1 MNNLSKTYAI
11 KQYAQSANRT
21 VTFASVRVM
30 TACHTYPDVY
40 KFILKHADNT
50 ETADFFMQVAYLLAL
65 FVILRIIV
73 QGLTRM
79 CVDPFNLRLNSR
91 VVELE
96 NKLSES
102 EDLYNDLYDGKC
114 EDEEKIAKLTKKLED
129 AEKALAEIK
138 AQYASCRKA
147 AQSFLDLTIEGDT
160 NG

>member
-11 KQYAQSANRT
+11 KQYAQTVNRT

-40 KFILKHADNT
+40 KFVLKHADN
-50 ETADFFMQVAYLLAL
+50 ETVEFFMQVAYLLVL
-65 FVILRIIV
+65 FVVLRIIA
-73 QGLTRM
+73 QGLARM
-79 CVDPFNLRLNSR
+79 CIDPFNLRLNSR

-114 EDEEKIAKLTKKLED
+114 EDEEKIAELTKKLAD

-147 AQSFLDLTIEGDT
+147 AQTFLDLTIEGDT